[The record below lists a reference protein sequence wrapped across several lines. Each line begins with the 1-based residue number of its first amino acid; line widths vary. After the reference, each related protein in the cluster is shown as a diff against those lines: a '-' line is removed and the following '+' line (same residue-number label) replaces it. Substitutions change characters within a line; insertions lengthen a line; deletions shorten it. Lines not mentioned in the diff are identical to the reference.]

1 MRYAIGDER
10 AARFRETACMTN
22 PRSEGEDRLR
32 ADLASLRIDRDAATR
47 TTARRAR
54 RRRKPLAIGIAV
66 LATAV
71 VAVWAVAGRPLSVTV
86 AYATL
91 STPGQAGPAP
101 VLSGSGY
108 IVTGE
113 RYVSIGVRVPGR
125 IDRYFV
131 EEGQNV
137 HKDDPLVQLDDRD
150 YRALV
155 ARTEAGLAVARANLE
170 LAESELK
177 RGQAL
182 RQQGVISQQELDTLR
197 NKAQVTRATVGQLE
211 AELAQARVNLE
222 YTLLRAPADGVVL
235 AKLKEVG
242 EIAVPGGFA
251 GSGDLVRLANLADI
265 RTEVDVNE
273 ADLSRVHMGQPA
285 LVTPDAYPDAKYD
298 AEVVK
303 LYPQVDRQKGTLKV
317 EVHVLK
323 PDARLLPDMSA
334 RVTFLAEPQ
343 ADGQAEK
350 PAVLVPAAAVQRDA
364 RGDNFVWVVS
374 EGRARQTRVDTAGDV
389 GGRVRIA
396 GGLKGGEA
404 VVIGNPP
411 SRDGQKVTIL
421 TQG

>member
-1 MRYAIGDER
+1 
-10 AARFRETACMTN
+10 MTQ
-22 PRSEGEDRLR
+22 PTPGHEERLR
-32 ADLASLRIDRDAATR
+32 ADLASLRIDRSASAQTVK
-47 TTARRAR
+47 RRAP
-54 RRRKPLAIGIAV
+54 RRKAPFIIGAVAAV
-66 LATAV
+66 LLAV
-71 VAVWAVAGRPLSVTV
+71 TLWVLAGRAVPVTV

-91 STPGQAGPAP
+91 SAPGQAGPAP

-108 IVTGE
+108 IVTGD
-113 RYVSIGVRVPGR
+113 RYISIGVRVAGR

-343 ADGQAEK
+343 ADGEAEK